1 MESLVAGYEFPPV
14 SYQLTYSIVDGYQK
28 AVESGSLITGLV
40 PPLAVAAYAL
50 KAMYTSFLFPPGS
63 IHAAQEF
70 EFRKPVAV
78 GSQINYQA
86 KVVQI
91 IERTGMIMVVIEL
104 NASDENND
112 VVLRGKTTVVLP
124 A

>member
-1 MESLVAGYEFPPV
+1 MENLAAGYEFPPV
-14 SYQLTYSIVDGYQK
+14 SYQLTPSIVAKYQK
-28 AVESGSLITGLV
+28 AVESGSLVTGLV

-78 GSQINYQA
+78 GSEINYQA
-86 KVVQI
+86 KVVQNI
-91 IERTGMIMVVIEL
+91 KRTGMIMVVIHL

-112 VVLRGKTTVVLP
+112 VVLLGKTTVVLP